1 MANPDATF
9 SMLEAM
15 SARLEIITRSLER
28 TAVAVEANSAQVA
41 SLSESITRLEIQIEN
56 GFSRIENLIQ
66 QQLKLSRQQHET
78 AQMQARHIERLMGV
92 VETLL
97 QRAD

>member
-1 MANPDATF
+1 MANPEATF

-56 GFSRIENLIQ
+56 GFGRIENLIQ
-66 QQLKLSRQQHET
+66 QQLELSRQQHET
-78 AQMQARHIERLMGV
+78 AQIQGRHIERLMGV

-97 QRAD
+97 QRAA